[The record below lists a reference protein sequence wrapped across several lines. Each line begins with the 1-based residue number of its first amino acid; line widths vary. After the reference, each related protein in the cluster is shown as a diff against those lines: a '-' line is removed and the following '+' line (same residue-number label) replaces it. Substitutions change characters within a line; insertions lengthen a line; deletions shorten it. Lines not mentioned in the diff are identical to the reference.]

1 MTARLQR
8 QVFGIRLSFS
18 MAGLTAQQVRARVA
32 VLDKLEA
39 DDQVDVVR
47 ALHERDITLAELVDL
62 DRQGRLRGSE
72 IRQVVT
78 LRRPLWATIDATLP
92 KMGPTNE
99 TRMRYRVSL
108 AALRERCATL
118 PPNATVSDLQ
128 RVDWATL
135 QAAWLAVAS
144 PSDWNHLRRAVSR
157 FLSVFLDD
165 KWHPFRRAVVKQIAT
180 VKERERVP
188 DLTLALFR
196 DALAL
201 VREPLRPCYIT
212 IAAHGLRVGEYLA
225 ITEADLRPATSKVL
239 VRGKTG
245 ERVVPVHAELW
256 PYVVAAVPSP
266 IGYTGLY
273 KNWKAAVR
281 EIGYGHTTVHDL
293 RHLAAQTASDQ
304 GASVVS
310 IMELL
315 GHSNTVMAG
324 RYARQTEATRGGN
337 AVAGALLKIVKEA

>member
-8 QVFGIRLSFS
+8 QIFGVRLSFS
-18 MAGLTAQQVRARVA
+18 MAGLTAPQVRARVA

-47 ALHERDITLAELVDL
+47 SLAERHVTLAELVDL

-72 IRQVVT
+72 IRQAVIQ
-78 LRRPLWATIDATLP
+78 RRPLWDTIDETLP
-92 KMGPTNE
+92 RMGPTTA
-99 TRMRYRVSL
+99 TRLRYQVSL
-108 AALRERCATL
+108 NALRERCQDLT
-118 PPNATVSDLQ
+118 PNATVSDLK
-128 RVDWATL
+128 RIDWAAL
-135 QAAWLAVAS
+135 QTAWLAVAS

-157 FLSVFLDD
+157 FLSVFLGD
-165 KWHPFRRAVVKQIAT
+165 KWHPLRREVVNQIAA

-196 DALAL
+196 DALAA
-201 VREPLRPCYIT
+201 VQEPLRPAYIV
-212 IAAHGLRVGEYLA
+212 IAAHGLRVGEYLNLA
-225 ITEADLRPATSKVL
+225 EADLRPATLKMI

-245 ERVVPVHAELW
+245 ERVVPVHPDMWA
-256 PYVVAAVPSP
+256 YVAAAVPSP
-266 IGYTGLY
+266 LRYKALY
-273 KNWKAAVR
+273 GHWKAAVR
-281 EIGYGHTTVHDL
+281 AIGYGHATVHDL

-324 RYARQTEATRGGN
+324 RYARQTEATRGSN